1 LYITYTEFL
10 NFCFNK
16 NLDEFYKEYRWA
28 NWKKDVAKLK
38 GDQVFSFFPYLWTE
52 QGKDMSKGSKK
63 KVQIEE
69 SYKLTLE
76 FRKKLGFDAEK

>member
-1 LYITYTEFL
+1 
-10 NFCFNK
+10 
-16 NLDEFYKEYRWA
+16 
-28 NWKKDVAKLK
+28 
-38 GDQVFSFFPYLWTE
+38 
-52 QGKDMSKGSKK
+52 MSKGSKK